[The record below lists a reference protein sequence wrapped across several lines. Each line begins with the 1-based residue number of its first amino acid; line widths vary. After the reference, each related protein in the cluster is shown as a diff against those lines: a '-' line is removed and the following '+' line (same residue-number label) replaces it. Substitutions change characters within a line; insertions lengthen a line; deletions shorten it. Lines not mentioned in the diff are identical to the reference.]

1 MLIFFNRVGFLLYID
16 EDELRNIVIF
26 DVYWFV
32 GVFKCVIVDLIE
44 IEEIINKELIIFYE
58 IGELN
63 DYDLDIIWS
72 KYDNKKEKYF
82 DYKDKILLYMEYMG
96 LLIICNIENFGI
108 DQGNISK
115 IVVYEV
121 WYYFFSMNK

>member
-63 DYDLDIIWS
+63 DYDLDNIWS

-115 IVVYEV
+115 IVVYGV